1 MSPMKH
7 ALVYLI
13 ILLPCL
19 ALYAQ
24 AGIDARAAMQVGTCQ
39 SLSGK
44 VAVLIVPVSSPGATW
59 DGETI
64 AKVFSHTAT
73 ACRWLEKEAKEAGVD
88 LDLFAISQWGVSLQ
102 LNVKDT
108 SLSPEQIVNMTIGYD
123 SLKSYLEHAILP
135 MGFDQVAL
143 LYALHG
149 THGTYASQ
157 VVTDSELR
165 QFEAVKL
172 MYDAGRSSEV
182 HVMCI
187 AHELLHL
194 FGAMDLYHLSNLT
207 PQLQH
212 LVAHSVMWTTDP
224 SMETLEV
231 DPITQYL
238 IGWRKQP
245 EKAWRK
251 VFKQP
256 NWAPKSY

>member
-1 MSPMKH
+1 MKGLCISFLM
-7 ALVYLI
+7 LVF
-13 ILLPCL
+13 L
-19 ALYAQ
+19 ATLTQAQ
-24 AGIDARAAMQVGTCQ
+24 HSYDARKGIDVGSCKR
-39 SLSGK
+39 LSGK
-44 VAVLIVPVSSPGATW
+44 VAVLIIPVSSPGAAW
-59 DGETI
+59 NGETI
-64 AKVFSHTAT
+64 AKIFSHTAT
-73 ACRWLEKEAKEAGVD
+73 ACRWLEGEAKQVGVD

-102 LNVKDT
+102 LQVKDT

-143 LYALHG
+143 VYAFHG
-149 THGTYASQ
+149 TEGTYASK
-157 VVTDSELR
+157 VVTDRELR
-165 QFEAVKL
+165 HFEGVKW

-194 FGAMDLYHLSNLT
+194 FGAMDFYQLTNLT

-224 SMETLEV
+224 SIETLEV

-238 IGWRKQP
+238 IGWREQP

-256 NWAPKSY
+256 NWMLGSY